1 MTCLRHYQGEFT
13 EAHELDRKWRV
24 PQEMIERRLS
34 QEEAKEVVGEVGMRT
49 VDYEECIG
57 AKKHLVTSP
66 HIPSASPLRGSTSYV
81 AAEYVHW

>member
-1 MTCLRHYQGEFT
+1 VLCSALNCMKTKTNAAIIIASEVVVFIDFGVR
-13 EAHELDRKWRV
+13 RK
-24 PQEMIERRLS
+24 
-34 QEEAKEVVGEVGMRT
+34 VVGEVGMRA